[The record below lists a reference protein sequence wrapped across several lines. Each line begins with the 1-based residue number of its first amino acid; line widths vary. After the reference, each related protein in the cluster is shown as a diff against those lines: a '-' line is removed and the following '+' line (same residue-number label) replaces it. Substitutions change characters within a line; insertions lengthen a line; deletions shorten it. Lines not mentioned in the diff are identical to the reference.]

1 MKKKFLTAVLALLVM
16 GSGVTFAQEKSW
28 YFGPKVG
35 ANITTISNVDAQSWR
50 GGVNVGMFA
59 MHRYND
65 FLGFQADV
73 MFSMMGADFQD
84 GANLRLNY
92 ISVPMLAKLYLYK
105 SLNLELGPQ
114 IGFKVFDQ
122 FNLGDNTSI
131 TDHDMYNTMDV
142 SFVAG
147 LGYEFSLI
155 GLNFMTEARYVTGL
169 TNPIKSEFNE
179 GKNNKNQMIQ
189 LSLGWIF

>member
-1 MKKKFLTAVLALLVM
+1 M
-16 GSGVTFAQEKSW
+16 
-28 YFGPKVG
+28 
-35 ANITTISNVDAQSWR
+35 
-50 GGVNVGMFA
+50 
-59 MHRYND
+59 
-65 FLGFQADV
+65 
-73 MFSMMGADFQD
+73 
-84 GANLRLNY
+84 
-92 ISVPMLAKLYLYK
+92 
-105 SLNLELGPQ
+105 
-114 IGFKVFDQ
+114 FDQ

-189 LSLGWIF
+189 VSLGWIF